1 MEALGGAPVCRV
13 GLALGMVRGFMGL
26 ELGWAANPLEAWR
39 PGGVIVLNRVPAVG
53 VGVAWELGYAVEPL
67 GFEYEQEVRLRCI
80 SCGAVYPPSPR
91 LTRCPRCGGLLDV
104 EVEPREPPSWRLW
117 ARRRPGV
124 WRYRELLPAPRG
136 AEPVSMGEG
145 GTPLVRLG
153 RLAERLGAAGRLY
166 VKHEGQNPTGSFK
179 DRGMTVAVTLARRA
193 GARAVVVASTGNTAA
208 SVSAY
213 AARAGLRS
221 IVVVPRG
228 KTALG
233 KLAQSIFYGAAVVE
247 IEGSFD
253 DALAAVMKAVEEDPR
268 LYPLNSFNP
277 WRLEGQKTLAY
288 EVAEALGGRA
298 PDWVV
303 VPVGNAGNISA
314 IWKGFKE
321 LHRLGLI
328 DNLPRLAGVQASGA
342 APLARAWRRG
352 LDRPLFV
359 DKPET
364 FATAI
369 RIGRPV
375 NWPKAM
381 KAVRESRGVFVEV
394 SDDEIAWAH
403 LALARMEG
411 IAVEP
416 ASAASIAGLRR
427 LLEEGVIDGG
437 ETVVAVLTGHGLK
450 DPEAMLRAPS
460 RRLLARSR
468 EEALEIV
475 SKLASEEAPG
485 DGAPGGAGCAGEL
498 AV

>member
-1 MEALGGAPVCRV
+1 MNDKLKNTMQVVV
-13 GLALGMVRGFMGL
+13 GS
-26 ELGWAANPLEAWR
+26 
-39 PGGVIVLNRVPAVG
+39 
-53 VGVAWELGYAVEPL
+53 AWEFGYVQAL
-67 GFEYEQEVRLRCI
+67 SRGDGDLIGFEFEQHVSLRCI
-80 SCGAVYPPSPR
+80 QCGAEYPPSPR

-104 EVEPREPPSWRLW
+104 RVEPREPPSWRLW
-117 ARRRPGV
+117 ERRRPGV

-145 GTPLVRLG
+145 ATPLVRLG
-153 RLAERLGAAGRLY
+153 RLAERLGAGTVY

-179 DRGMTVAVTLARRA
+179 DRGMTVAVTLAREV
-193 GARAVVVASTGNTAA
+193 GAEAVVVASTGNTAA

-221 IVVVPRG
+221 IVVVPQG

-233 KLAQSIFYGAAVVE
+233 KLGQSILYGATVIE
-247 IEGSFD
+247 IQGSFD

-288 EVAEALGGRA
+288 EVAEALGGTA

-321 LHRLGLI
+321 LYRLGLI
-328 DNLPRLAGVQASGA
+328 DKLPRMAGIQAEGA
-342 APLARAWRRG
+342 APLARAWSRG
-352 LDRPLFV
+352 LDHPLFV

-364 FATAI
+364 VATAI
-369 RIGRPV
+369 RIGHPV

-381 KAVRESRGVFVEV
+381 KAVRESNGLFISV
-394 SDDEIAWAH
+394 SDDEITWAH
-403 LALARMEG
+403 IALARMEG

-427 LLEEGVIDGG
+427 LIAEGVIGRD

-450 DPEAMLRAPS
+450 DPEAMLRAPAQ
-460 RRLLARSR
+460 RMLARSPVDAVEKLLSLLGRAEQCPR
-468 EEALEIV
+468 EKIV
-475 SKLASEEAPG
+475 WSQGRAEETRELAS
-485 DGAPGGAGCAGEL
+485 
-498 AV
+498 

>member
-1 MEALGGAPVCRV
+1 M
-13 GLALGMVRGFMGL
+13 
-26 ELGWAANPLEAWR
+26 
-39 PGGVIVLNRVPAVG
+39 
-53 VGVAWELGYAVEPL
+53 AWELGYAEAGLV
-67 GFEYEQEVRLRCI
+67 GFEYEQPVRLRCI
-80 SCGAVYPPSPR
+80 SCGASYPPSPR
-91 LTRCPRCGGLLDV
+91 LTRCPRCGGLLEV
-104 EVEPREPPSWRLW
+104 EVEPREPPSWSLW
-117 ARRRPGV
+117 QRRRPGV
-124 WRYRELLPAPRG
+124 WRYRELLPLPRG
-136 AEPVSMGEG
+136 AEPVTMGEG
-145 GTPLVRLG
+145 GTPLVKLQ
-153 RLAERLGAAGRLY
+153 RLAERLGARPGRVY

-179 DRGMTVAVTLARRA
+179 DRGMTVAVTLARAA

-233 KLAQSIFYGAAVVE
+233 KLGQSLLYGADVVE

-288 EVAEALGGRA
+288 EVAEELGA

-314 IWKGFKE
+314 IWKGFRE
-321 LHRLGLI
+321 LYRLGLI
-328 DNLPRLAGVQASGA
+328 DRLPRLAGVQASGA
-342 APLARAWRRG
+342 APLAKAWRLG

-359 DKPET
+359 DNPET

-381 KAVRESRGVFVEV
+381 KAVRESRGVFIEV
-394 SDDEIAWAH
+394 TDDEIAWAH
-403 LALARMEG
+403 LALARLEG
-411 IAVEP
+411 VAVEP

-427 LLEEGVIDGG
+427 LLQEGVIEPG

-450 DPEAMLRAPS
+450 DPEAMLRSPA
-460 RRLLARSR
+460 RRHLARGR
-468 EEALEIV
+468 VEAVEIV
-475 SKLASEEAPG
+475 RSIAAEGDTAPEAARCP
-485 DGAPGGAGCAGEL
+485 AAGE
-498 AV
+498 AEA

>member
-1 MEALGGAPVCRV
+1 MSRASLMLIAPACGGVGSAWEFGNAEAAPV
-13 GLALGMVRGFMGL
+13 
-26 ELGWAANPLEAWR
+26 
-39 PGGVIVLNRVPAVG
+39 
-53 VGVAWELGYAVEPL
+53 
-67 GFEYEQEVRLRCI
+67 GFEFEQEVRLRCI

-91 LTRCPRCGGLLDV
+91 LTRCPRCGGLLEV

-117 ARRRPGV
+117 EKRRPGV

-145 GTPLVRLG
+145 ATPLVRLG
-153 RLAERLGAAGRLY
+153 RLAERLGLRRAW

-179 DRGMTVAVTLARRA
+179 DRGMTVAVTLARWV

-221 IVVVPRG
+221 IVVVPQG

-233 KLAQSIFYGAAVVE
+233 KLGQSILYGADVVE
-247 IEGSFD
+247 IAGSFD
-253 DALAAVMKAVEEDPR
+253 DALAAVMEAVERDHR

-288 EVAEALGGRA
+288 EVAEELGDA

-321 LHRLGLI
+321 LYRLGLI
-328 DNLPRLAGVQASGA
+328 SRLPRLAGVQAAGA
-342 APLARAWRRG
+342 APLAEAWERG
-352 LDRPLFV
+352 LDHPLFK

-364 FATAI
+364 VATAI

-375 NWPKAM
+375 NWPKALR
-381 KAVRESRGVFVEV
+381 AVRESNGVFVKV
-394 SDDEIAWAH
+394 SDDEIIRAQ
-403 LALARMEG
+403 LELARLEG
-411 IAVEP
+411 VAAEP
-416 ASAASIAGLRR
+416 ASAASIAGLKR
-427 LLEEGVIDGG
+427 LVEEGVIGRG
-437 ETVVAVLTGHGLK
+437 EAVVAVLTGHGLK
-450 DPEAMLRAPS
+450 DPEAMLRAPA
-460 RRLLARSR
+460 RRLLARSPG
-468 EEALEIV
+468 EALE
-475 SKLASEEAPG
+475 KLLGLVEEGEAP
-485 DGAPGGAGCAGEL
+485 AGRGCSAGEAL
-498 AV
+498 GEA

>member
-1 MEALGGAPVCRV
+1 MAWEIGYAERGGAV
-13 GLALGMVRGFMGL
+13 
-26 ELGWAANPLEAWR
+26 
-39 PGGVIVLNRVPAVG
+39 
-53 VGVAWELGYAVEPL
+53 

-80 SCGAVYPPSPR
+80 SCGAVYEPNPK

-104 EVEPREPPSWRLW
+104 VVEPREPPSWRLW
-117 ARRRPGV
+117 SSRRPGV
-124 WRYRELLPAPRG
+124 WRYRELLPVLRG
-136 AEPVSMGEG
+136 SKPVTMGEG
-145 GTPLVRLG
+145 ATPLVRLD
-153 RLAERLGAAGRLY
+153 RLAERLGVRRAF

-179 DRGMTVAVTLARRA
+179 DRGMTVAVTLARA
-193 GARAVVVASTGNTAA
+193 VGARAVVVASTGNTAA

-221 IVVVPRG
+221 IVVVPQG

-233 KLAQSIFYGAAVVE
+233 KLGQSILYGADVVE
-247 IEGSFD
+247 IQGSFD
-253 DALAAVMKAVEEDPR
+253 DALAAVMKAVEEDHR

-288 EVAEALGGRA
+288 EVAEWLGDA
-298 PDWVV
+298 PDWLV

-321 LHRLGLI
+321 LYRYGLI
-328 DNLPRLAGVQASGA
+328 SKLPRMAGIQAAGA
-342 APLARAWRRG
+342 APLAAAWEKG
-352 LDRPLFV
+352 LQQPLFV

-364 FATAI
+364 VATAI

-381 KAVRESRGVFVEV
+381 AAVKESNGLFISV
-394 SDDEIAWAH
+394 SDDEILWAQ

-427 LLEEGVIDGG
+427 LVNAGVIEPG

-460 RRLLARSR
+460 KRMLARSPGDAVEKVLELVEEELEEPEAAPAR
-468 EEALEIV
+468 QGGEAGEAL
-475 SKLASEEAPG
+475 ACPDA
-485 DGAPGGAGCAGEL
+485 
-498 AV
+498 